1 MFLAL
6 ADTGTST
13 ATLAP
18 IVNAMSSL
26 VEVMGEVWDVMTSNP
41 LLLVFLAAS
50 LFGVG
55 IRIFR
60 KVKSAARG

>member
-6 ADTGTST
+6 SAAPETT
-13 ATLAP
+13 TLAP

-26 VEVMGEVWDVMTSNP
+26 VEVMGMVWAVMIGNP
-41 LLLVFLAAS
+41 LLQAFLAAS
-50 LFGVG
+50 LLLVG

-60 KVKSAARG
+60 KVKGASKG